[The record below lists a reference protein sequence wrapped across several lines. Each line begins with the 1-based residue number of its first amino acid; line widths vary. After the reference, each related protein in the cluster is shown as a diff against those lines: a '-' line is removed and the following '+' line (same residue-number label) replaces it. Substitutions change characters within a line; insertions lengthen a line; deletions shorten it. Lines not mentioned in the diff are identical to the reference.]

1 MKTTIEQLTIS
12 SEQSSLEREQE
23 LVLLQEERN
32 KLTKTLQEVQT
43 ENEQLQTS
51 LLNTSKVSNRVQH

>member
-51 LLNTSKVSNRVQH
+51 LLNTSKVSN